1 MCGVDFTQD
10 DFRAYNANTGGAYD
24 DYGPMEIAGRE
35 AIQYAIDLPELD
47 SEKDN
52 LARKI
57 ATELF
62 EKI

>member
-1 MCGVDFTQD
+1 
-10 DFRAYNANTGGAYD
+10 
-24 DYGPMEIAGRE
+24 MEIAGRE
-35 AIQYAIDLPELD
+35 AIHHVINLPELSND
-47 SEKDN
+47 QDN